1 MGDGFWFGVE
11 NCYLSLSVLSMV
23 KQRQA
28 HIQDFAQ
35 GGATAKTAQRLG
47 GPMPGV
53 SRHPSQK
60 PKTLRI
66 WFTIFSWGPFTISFS
81 DFYYSILSYFTAYLV
96 PRPSAPFNTSL
107 SKDEA
112 FQDKLM

>member
-47 GPMPGV
+47 GPDARGLKAPQ
-53 SRHPSQK
+53 S
-60 PKTLRI
+60 KTKNSTDLVH
-66 WFTIFSWGPFTISFS
+66 
-81 DFYYSILSYFTAYLV
+81 YF
-96 PRPSAPFNTSL
+96 
-107 SKDEA
+107 
-112 FQDKLM
+112 